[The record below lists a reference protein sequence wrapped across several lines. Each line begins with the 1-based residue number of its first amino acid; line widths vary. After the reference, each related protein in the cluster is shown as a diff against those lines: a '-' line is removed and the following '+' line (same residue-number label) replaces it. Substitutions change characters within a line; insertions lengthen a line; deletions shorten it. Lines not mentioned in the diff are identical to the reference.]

1 MNVLWLFT
9 LLLLLVGSGCSEPA
23 IMQRPDVSTVTGPPN
38 RTSLIRSEHL
48 PNVEL
53 TTHEGLAVRF
63 YDDLVKGQV
72 VAINFMFTT
81 CGNTCPLITEYL
93 AVAQKAL
100 SERMG
105 HRITLLSISLAP
117 EHDTPERLR
126 EYRQVRGVGP
136 GWIFLTGRRDDI
148 EFLRRRLGV
157 YDLDPVID
165 TDPSQHAGIVILG
178 NEPQGRWRAISA
190 LSHPIRIR
198 QAMERIILPPSQWPT
213 GETVVNEVP
222 SQDNEAV
229 ETADLSI
236 LPPVSR

>member
-1 MNVLWLFT
+1 MNVMWLLT
-9 LLLLLVGSGCSEPA
+9 LLLVLANSGCSELA
-23 IMQRPDVSTVTGPPN
+23 FKHTTGVSNSIELPN
-38 RTSLIRSEHL
+38 RTGLIRTEHL

-53 TTHEGLAVRF
+53 TTHEGLVVRF

-105 HRITLLSISLAP
+105 HRITLLSISLEP

-136 GWIFLTGRRDDI
+136 GWIFLTGQRDDI

-236 LPPVSR
+236 LPSVN

>member
-1 MNVLWLFT
+1 MNVLWLVT
-9 LLLLLVGSGCSEPA
+9 LLLLLAGSGCSEQA
-23 IMQRPDVSTVTGPPN
+23 FTHRPDVSPSAGPPN
-38 RTSLIRSEHL
+38 RTALIRAEHL

-53 TTHEGLAVRF
+53 TTHEGRVVRF
-63 YDDLVKGQV
+63 YEDLVKGQV

-81 CGNTCPLITEYL
+81 CGNTCPLITEYM

-100 SERMG
+100 GERMG
-105 HRITLLSISLAP
+105 HRITLLSISLEP
-117 EHDTPERLR
+117 EYDTPERLR
-126 EYRQVRGVGP
+126 EYRQVRGVAP

-198 QAMERIILPPSQWPT
+198 QAMERIILPASQWPT

-236 LPPVSR
+236 LPSIK

>member
-1 MNVLWLFT
+1 MNIMWLFT
-9 LLLLLVGSGCSEPA
+9 LLLLLAGSGCSEQA
-23 IMQRPDVSTVTGPPN
+23 FTHRHDVSPSAGPPN
-38 RTSLIRSEHL
+38 RTALIRSEHL

-63 YDDLVKGQV
+63 YEDLVKGQI

-93 AVAQKAL
+93 AAAQKAL
-100 SERMG
+100 GERMSNK
-105 HRITLLSISLAP
+105 ITLLSISLEP
-117 EHDTPERLR
+117 EHDTPEMLR
-126 EYRQVRGVGP
+126 RYRQSRGVGQ

-157 YDLDPVID
+157 YDLDPGID

-178 NEPQGRWRAISA
+178 NEPQGRWKAISA

-198 QAMERIILPPSQWPT
+198 QAMERTILPPSQWPT

-236 LPPVSR
+236 LPPAN

>member
-1 MNVLWLFT
+1 MNVMWLFT
-9 LLLLLVGSGCSEPA
+9 LLLLLAGFGCSERAFKP
-23 IMQRPDVSTVTGPPN
+23 MPDVSTSAGPPN
-38 RTSLIRSEHL
+38 RTALIRTEHL

-53 TTHEGLAVRF
+53 TTHEGRTVRF
-63 YDDLVKGQV
+63 YEDLVKGQV

-100 SERMG
+100 GERMG
-105 HRITLLSISLAP
+105 HRITLLSISLEP
-117 EHDTPERLR
+117 EYDTPERLR
-126 EYRQVRGVGP
+126 EYRRVRGVSP

-165 TDPSQHAGIVILG
+165 ADPSQHAGIVILG

-198 QAMERIILPPSQWPT
+198 QAMERIILPPSQWAT

-229 ETADLSI
+229 ETVDLSI
-236 LPPVSR
+236 LPSVN

>member
-1 MNVLWLFT
+1 MNVMWLFT
-9 LLLLLVGSGCSEPA
+9 LLLLLAGSGCSERA
-23 IMQRPDVSTVTGPPN
+23 LKHMPDVSTSAGPPN
-38 RTSLIRSEHL
+38 RTALIRTEHL

-53 TTHEGLAVRF
+53 TTHEGRAVRF
-63 YDDLVKGQV
+63 YEDLVKGQV

-81 CGNTCPLITEYL
+81 CSNTCPLITEYL
-93 AVAQKAL
+93 TVAQKAL

-105 HRITLLSISLAP
+105 HRITLLSISLEP

-136 GWIFLTGRRDDI
+136 GWIFLTGQRDDI

-229 ETADLSI
+229 EPADLSI
-236 LPPVSR
+236 LPSAN

>member
-1 MNVLWLFT
+1 MNALWLAA
-9 LLLLLVGSGCSEPA
+9 LLLLGGFGCSEPA
-23 IMQRPDVSTVTGPPN
+23 FKHGPDVSILTGPPN
-38 RTSLIRSEHL
+38 RMGLIHAEHL

-53 TTHEGLAVRF
+53 TTHEGRVVRF
-63 YDDLVKGQV
+63 YEDLVKGQV

-93 AVAQKAL
+93 AAAQKAL
-100 SERMG
+100 GEPMSRK
-105 HRITLLSISLAP
+105 ISLLSISLEP
-117 EHDTPERLR
+117 EHDTPEVLR
-126 EYRQVRGVGP
+126 GYRQVHGVSQ

-157 YDLDPVID
+157 YDLDPAID

-198 QAMERIILPPSQWPT
+198 QAMERIILPSSQWAT

-222 SQDNEAV
+222 AQDNEEV
-229 ETADLSI
+229 ETADLSV
-236 LPPVSR
+236 LP